1 MSEKISIKDLMSVG
15 AHFGHHTHR
24 WNPLMRNYIFTK
36 KAGIHILDL
45 RKTLPMMVAAL
56 SKVEDVVARGGRVLF
71 VGTKRQ
77 ASQVVKREA
86 LRCGQYFVNARWLGG
101 ILTNWTTILASI
113 RRLKGLK
120 KQFDE
125 QSLDGLTKKEQLFLR
140 RDYDNLER
148 TLGGIKDMGGVPDLL
163 FVIDT
168 NKEYIAINEAKRL
181 GIPTVA
187 IVDSNSNP
195 EGITYPIPANDDARR
210 AIEFYCHLVS
220 EAALKGIEREVS
232 TKPAPKEAQKQDT
245 AKAEAKEAKGDAAAK
260 DAKLEAKKEV
270 KKEAKKEEK
279 PVKAK
284 PASKPAAPKAA
295 DATKPTTEKADKKE
309 AAKAVSKEADKKAE
323 TPQKTAEKTA
333 EKAPE
338 KASEKSDKASPQKSA

>member
-45 RKTLPMMVAAL
+45 RKTLPMLVAAL
-56 SKVEDVVARGGRVLF
+56 NKVEDVVARGGRVLF

-232 TKPAPKEAQKQDT
+232 TKPAPKEAQKQDQKQDT
-245 AKAEAKEAKGDAAAK
+245 AKAETAKPEAKEAKGDAAAK
-260 DAKLEAKKEV
+260 DTKLEAKKEAT
-270 KKEAKKEEK
+270 KEAKKEEK
-279 PVKAK
+279 PAKAK
-284 PASKPAAPKAA
+284 PASKPAAPKA
-295 DATKPTTEKADKKE
+295 
-309 AAKAVSKEADKKAE
+309 VSKEANQKAEAPKKAVE
-323 TPQKTAEKTA
+323 KASEKTA

>member
-45 RKTLPMMVAAL
+45 RKTLPMLVAAL
-56 SKVEDVVARGGRVLF
+56 NKVEDVVARGGRVLF

-232 TKPAPKEAQKQDT
+232 TKPAPKEAQKQDQKQDTTKAET
-245 AKAEAKEAKGDAAAK
+245 AKPEAKEAKGDATAK
-260 DAKLEAKKEV
+260 DAKLEAKKEAT
-270 KKEAKKEEK
+270 KEAKKEEK
-279 PVKAK
+279 PAKAK
-284 PASKPAAPKAA
+284 PASKPAAPKA
-295 DATKPTTEKADKKE
+295 
-309 AAKAVSKEADKKAE
+309 VSKEADKKAE
-323 TPQKTAEKTA
+323 ASKKASETTA
-333 EKAPE
+333 EKAPA
-338 KASEKSDKASPQKSA
+338 KASDKSDKASPQKSA

>member
-45 RKTLPMMVAAL
+45 RKTLPMLVAAL
-56 SKVEDVVARGGRVLF
+56 NKVEDVVARGGRVLF

-232 TKPAPKEAQKQDT
+232 TKPAPKEAPKQDQKQDT
-245 AKAEAKEAKGDAAAK
+245 TKAETAKPEAKDAKGDAAAK
-260 DAKLEAKKEV
+260 DAKLEAKKEAT
-270 KKEAKKEEK
+270 KEAK
-279 PVKAK
+279 PAKAK
-284 PASKPAAPKAA
+284 PASKPAAL
-295 DATKPTTEKADKKE
+295 
-309 AAKAVSKEADKKAE
+309 KAVSKEADKKADA
-323 TPQKTAEKTA
+323 PQKAAEKTSEKTA
-333 EKAPE
+333 EKAPA
-338 KASEKSDKASPQKSA
+338 KASDKSDKASPQKSA

>member
-45 RKTLPMMVAAL
+45 RKTLPMLIAAL
-56 SKVEDVVARGGRVLF
+56 NKVEDVVARGGRVLF

-232 TKPAPKEAQKQDT
+232 TKPAPKEAHKQDASKGD
-245 AKAEAKEAKGDAAAK
+245 AKDAAKSDAAAK
-260 DAKLEAKKEV
+260 DAKPEAKKEV
-270 KKEAKKEEK
+270 KPEATQETKQDVK
-279 PVKAK
+279 PAKAK

-295 DATKPTTEKADKKE
+295 DPKQAKAEKADKKE
-309 AAKAVSKEADKKAE
+309 ASKAVSKEADKKAE
-323 TPQKTAEKTA
+323 APKKAA
-333 EKAPE
+333 EKATD
-338 KASEKSDKASPQKSA
+338 KTSEKASPQKSA

>member
-45 RKTLPMMVAAL
+45 RKTLPMLVAAL
-56 SKVEDVVARGGRVLF
+56 NKVEDVVARGGRVLF

-232 TKPAPKEAQKQDT
+232 TKPAPKEAQKQDQKQDTTKAET
-245 AKAEAKEAKGDAAAK
+245 AKPEAKEAKGDATAK
-260 DAKLEAKKEV
+260 DAKLEAKKEAT
-270 KKEAKKEEK
+270 KEAKKEEK
-279 PVKAK
+279 PAKAK
-284 PASKPAAPKAA
+284 PASKPAAPKA
-295 DATKPTTEKADKKE
+295 
-309 AAKAVSKEADKKAE
+309 VSKEADKKADAPE
-323 TPQKTAEKTA
+323 KASEKTA
-333 EKAPE
+333 EKAPA
-338 KASEKSDKASPQKSA
+338 KASDKSDKASPQKSA

>member
-45 RKTLPMMVAAL
+45 RKTLPMLIAAL
-56 SKVEDVVARGGRVLF
+56 NKVEDVVARGGRVLF

-195 EGITYPIPANDDARR
+195 EDITYPIPANDDARR
-210 AIEFYCHLVS
+210 AIEFYCHLIS

-232 TKPAPKEAQKQDT
+232 TKPAPKEAQKQNT
-245 AKAEAKEAKGDAAAK
+245 AKAETAKPEAKDAKGDAAAK
-260 DAKLEAKKEV
+260 DAKPA
-270 KKEAKKEEK
+270 
-279 PVKAK
+279 KAK

-295 DATKPTTEKADKKE
+295 DVTQATTEKADKKE
-309 AAKAVSKEADKKAE
+309 AAKAVSKEADKKADA
-323 TPQKTAEKTA
+323 PQKAAEKTA
-333 EKAPE
+333 EKAPA

>member
-1 MSEKISIKDLMSVG
+1 MSVG

-45 RKTLPMMVAAL
+45 RKTLPMLVAAL
-56 SKVEDVVARGGRVLF
+56 NKVEDVVARGGRVLF

-232 TKPAPKEAQKQDT
+232 TKPAPKEAPKQDQKQDT
-245 AKAEAKEAKGDAAAK
+245 TKAETAKPEAKDAKGDAAAK
-260 DAKLEAKKEV
+260 DAKLEAKKEAT
-270 KKEAKKEEK
+270 KEAK
-279 PVKAK
+279 PAKAK
-284 PASKPAAPKAA
+284 PASKPAAL
-295 DATKPTTEKADKKE
+295 
-309 AAKAVSKEADKKAE
+309 KAVSKEADKKADA
-323 TPQKTAEKTA
+323 PQKAAEKTSEKTA
-333 EKAPE
+333 EKAPA
-338 KASEKSDKASPQKSA
+338 KASDKSDKASPQKSA